1 MKLSENKKIVILGLI
16 LLVIAGII
24 VVALKGFN
32 VNLMLSQHESVDF
45 VIGKEFN
52 ISDIE
57 SICKDVFGDKKVILR
72 KIELFDD
79 AINVNV
85 LSITDDE
92 KQSFI
97 DKMNEKYETQYTVE
111 DLTISTVP
119 NVRIRDLIKIYIK
132 PVCISAAIIVV
143 YIFIRFK
150 KINPLKIVVKTIFI
164 IISTEAALASLIA
177 ITRIPLS
184 AIIINLML
192 LIALLELLLSLY
204 KAEKKYL
211 KLKNSDEKK

>member
-1 MKLSENKKIVILGLI
+1 MKLNENKKIVILGLI

-32 VNLMLSQHESVDF
+32 VNLMLSQHETIDF

-52 ISDIE
+52 INDIE
-57 SICKDVFGDKKVILR
+57 LICKEVFGEKKVVLR
-72 KIELFDD
+72 KVELFDD
-79 AINVNV
+79 AINISVI
-85 LSITDDE
+85 SITDDE
-92 KQSFI
+92 KQNFI

-119 NVRIRDLIKIYIK
+119 NVRIRDLIKIYVK
-132 PVCISAAIIVV
+132 PVCISTIIIAV

-150 KINPLKIVVKTIFI
+150 RINPLKIVFKTIFI

-177 ITRIPLS
+177 IIRIPLS
-184 AIIINLML
+184 ATIINLML
-192 LIALLELLLSLY
+192 LIALLESFLTLY
-204 KAEKKYL
+204 KAEKVYF
-211 KLKNSDEKK
+211 KLKNVDEK

>member
-92 KQSFI
+92 KQNFI

>member
-72 KIELFDD
+72 KVELFDD
-79 AINVNV
+79 AININV

-111 DLTISTVP
+111 DLNISTVP

-132 PVCISAAIIVV
+132 PVCISAAIIAV

>member
-72 KIELFDD
+72 KVELFDD
-79 AINVNV
+79 AININV

-92 KQSFI
+92 KQNFI

-150 KINPLKIVVKTIFI
+150 KINPLKIVFKTIFI